1 MRCFSILWCVAVGW
15 GPASILAQFDFDGIP
30 ESFAP
35 TITFA
40 PTPSPTKAPT
50 ASPTTSPPSLSP
62 TNPPTLPPTLSA
74 SDAPAAAGATRK
86 PTPTPTE
93 RPTPTDAPTPTEPP
107 TDAGGYDKRSS
118 YNVPLWFEFAA
129 AIGFALLVCV
139 PCTACFVH
147 VCVYRKKFPD
157 FGAMGATPWYDDRRG
172 QTYGV
177 ILFCTI
183 VNFIA
188 LFAALMAGDDDPEV
202 VKDFNLAVVQASS
215 GEIRVGAAAA
225 SRVVSSDRHG
235 NGNRRPQRLRPQK
248 TGGRGR
254 LLRLGRVAPERGDD
268 VLRLPVA
275 RRAAKG

>member
-1 MRCFSILWCVAVGW
+1 P
-15 GPASILAQFDFDGIP
+15 PA
-30 ESFAP
+30 
-35 TITFA
+35 
-40 PTPSPTKAPT
+40 
-50 ASPTTSPPSLSP
+50 
-62 TNPPTLPPTLSA
+62 
-74 SDAPAAAGATRK
+74 
-86 PTPTPTE
+86 
-93 RPTPTDAPTPTEPP
+93 
-107 TDAGGYDKRSS
+107 DAGGYDKESS
-118 YNVPLWFEFAA
+118 HNVPLWFKFAA
-129 AIGFALLVCV
+129 SIGFALLVCV

-202 VKDFNLAVVQASS
+202 VQDFNLAVVQAS
-215 GEIRVGAAAA
+215 GDEICVGAAAA

-235 NGNRRPQRLRPQK
+235 NGNRRPQRLRPQRA
-248 TGGRGR
+248 GPGHRHV
-254 LLRLGRVAPERGDD
+254 LRLGPVAPERGDD

-275 RRAAKG
+275 RVLRA